1 MKKFFLFATAAV
13 ALTVGCQKQELTNV
27 DPLDNGELVPLTLG
41 TNVSATA
48 AVTPDTKAA
57 LENLNSA
64 QLYFYGFEQGAELDV
79 EASYILGKPTQTG
92 AYAPTPL
99 TNNETRIKTGEYY
112 ADANYDFYG
121 YHIGEAALGTV
132 VYADQK
138 ITIPVTI
145 TGQEDLLM
153 AKTDK
158 VKDIDASGSNDVP
171 LNRVYSAFSA
181 RRNVVPQLVFEHQLT
196 QFTFEIVNGSN
207 LPDDVELKI
216 DTIAVLSKTKGEL
229 YIDGIKSECGLLVD
243 TTANQLVD
251 SLYVP
256 ADEGFPVESFTT
268 ANAVGTAKALTG
280 KSVMV
285 MPGEESYELYMK
297 LSQTGSPAPKKPS
310 EPVLTIKQDNRE
322 SFLPG
327 HSYKVI
333 LKVYSQEQIEFEVS
347 LSDWEYGDDI
357 TIDPDDAPAPQA
369 SQLYATV
376 ASQTAT
382 SVTYEVNV
390 PAASVNKEGE
400 AVTYNKV
407 EAALSTN
414 GKESGIVTDWKLVA
428 PATRAVEDIRTV
440 SFEGLEPGKDYF
452 CLLRYELQVG
462 NKIDTVTTNTVADAV
477 RTEEFL
483 ISKSYFV
490 DNYKKSYEQLPATY
504 RTAYG
509 EWGTNGLSESLP
521 WLAVE
526 FTPCRNVDIK
536 VRKNGRQIK
545 TFDWGADSTDVEKK
559 FTLATI
565 SAEELGEKITAGS
578 YVVEV
583 NGKTTIIEVNPFEIK
598 KAYFVTENEES
609 YNQLP
614 ATYRATYGDWNKY
627 LADKAAGA
635 PNNLPWL
642 VVEFAPTPW
651 LDVVVKKDG
660 TQVKTFSYTKEDG
673 DYTLI
678 TLCAEELEKP
688 AIEAGSWTVEIN
700 DVASEPIIVAE

>member
-27 DPLDNGELVPLTLG
+27 DPLDNGELVPVTLG

-57 LENLNSA
+57 LKDLNSA
-64 QLYFYGFEQGAELDV
+64 QLYFYGFEQGAELNV
-79 EASYILGKPTQTG
+79 AASYILGSTAG

-99 TNNETRIKTGEYY
+99 TNDETLIKTGEYY

-121 YHIGEAALGTV
+121 YHTDSATSGSTVYEA
-132 VYADQK
+132 QK

-158 VKDIDASGSNDVP
+158 VKDIDASGKKEEVP

-196 QFTFEIVNGSN
+196 QFTFEVVNGSN
-207 LPDDVELKI
+207 LPDDVVLKI
-216 DTIAVLSKTKGEL
+216 DTIAVLSKTKGKL

-243 TTANQLVD
+243 DAGQKVD

-256 ADEGFPVESFTT
+256 ATVGSPVESF
-268 ANAVGTAKALTG
+268 AASDGVNAVKALDG

-285 MPGEESYELYMK
+285 MPGEESYDLYMK
-297 LSQTGSPAPKKPS
+297 LSQTGTPAPKKPS
-310 EPVLTIKQDNRE
+310 EPVLTIKQDNGE

-333 LKVYSQEQIEFEVS
+333 LKVYSQEQIKFEVS

-614 ATYRATYGDWNKY
+614 ATYRETYGDWNKY
-627 LADKAAGA
+627 LDDQEAGA
-635 PNNLPWL
+635 PNSLPWL
-642 VVEFAPTPW
+642 AVEFAPTPW

-660 TQVKTFSYTKEDG
+660 TEVETFSYTKENG

-678 TLCAEELEKP
+678 TLCAEELGEE
-688 AIEAGSWTVEIN
+688 ITAGSWTVEIN